1 MIYVINRNEN
11 KNILISSFLPLPIGN
26 EEDDP
31 RPVPLYVFDWNYY
44 DLAPLIRYYI
54 TDPSVET
61 CNIYFPEVLDFL
73 DTIKDLDSPPQ
84 CAPLKRIYNAKM
96 RIEIFNSNLRR
107 LIEIGV
113 LDETEIKPMSDNILY
128 EVDLDSQIDR
138 NYSADVSDIVNSW
151 GYLARSEKEAV
162 EEIYKTTNLDKKMS
176 LAKEYQIPLKF
187 LPIYFRIRLNQKDW
201 PEPEYRNSDRIS
213 EEVTEEDIVGELVN
227 SHFHAGETI
236 SSEYFE
242 DVSRAIEE
250 EYGKNI
256 KISDLYKY
264 FEVTRVPRKNLY
276 KIIKKL

>member
-1 MIYVINRNEN
+1 MIYVINRNED

-31 RPVPLYVFDWNYY
+31 RPVPLYVFDWNYS

-213 EEVTEEDIVGELVN
+213 EEVAGEDIVGELVN